1 MEQKKF
7 AVLGGD
13 LRQRA
18 LADGL
23 REDGYA
29 VSTFAVDGAPEDS
42 LAEAM
47 AGADYVILPLPAFT
61 EDGCL
66 QGAEPCRV
74 TLDEVLNLL
83 RPGMRVFGGKLEP
96 QAARLEQLGVPA
108 IDYLCLEEMAAAN
121 AVPTAEGAIQL
132 AMQELP
138 VTIQGGD
145 CLVIGWGRIGKVLSA
160 KLAALGARV
169 TVSARREQDVA
180 LLRALGYRADV
191 TARFY
196 RGLGGYDL
204 IVNTVPAGV
213 LGRRELEQIRDDCVV
228 IDLASKPGGV
238 DWDAASQLN
247 RTVIWALSL
256 PGKVA
261 PASAGR
267 IIRDAILSYLDLR

>member
-1 MEQKKF
+1 
-7 AVLGGD
+7 
-13 LRQRA
+13 
-18 LADGL
+18 
-23 REDGYA
+23 
-29 VSTFAVDGAPEDS
+29 
-42 LAEAM
+42 
-47 AGADYVILPLPAFT
+47 
-61 EDGCL
+61 
-66 QGAEPCRV
+66 
-74 TLDEVLNLL
+74 
-83 RPGMRVFGGKLEP
+83 MRVFGGKLEP
-96 QAARLEQLGVPA
+96 QAARLEQFGVPA

-138 VTIQGGD
+138 VTIQGSD

-213 LGRRELEQIRDDCVV
+213 LGRRELEQIRHDCVV

-261 PASAGR
+261 PVSAGR